1 MAEFDLIE
9 RIRARAIARDG
20 VLLGIGDDA
29 ALLKVPAG
37 HELVVTADTLN
48 AGVHFP
54 ADAAPADIGWKSLAG
69 NLSDRAAMGASP
81 A

>member
-29 ALLKVPAG
+29 ALLQVPAG
-37 HELVVTADTLN
+37 HELAVTADTLN
-48 AGVHFP
+48 A
-54 ADAAPADIGWKSLAG
+54 A
-69 NLSDRAAMGASP
+69 RAVAFSFVSSAASP
-81 A
+81 CLTSAAANPRA